1 MASGLSSPPP
11 PRNMANPPNA
21 LSTCVSHNELC
32 TAFGIKIS
40 TNAQVV
46 QIARSAGFKSLF
58 IDLEHG
64 WLSLA
69 EASNLCNVGNLCGI
83 TPFVRVPYECGTGF
97 VQRVL
102 DGGAMGVIFPHV
114 NNVGMCWSFG
124 FEYSELS
131 QMLIDGLED
140 ARKAVKMC
148 KYPPMG
154 SRSMTGLLPLFGMK
168 PLPIDEIVS
177 SSNESGSTVF
187 AMIESREA
195 VGAVEEIAAVEGVDV
210 LLVGSLD
217 LTVDC
222 GVGGQFDNPA
232 FRSLMEKI
240 AAACKKHRKVF
251 GVAGISDDS
260 KTQDWLVNTLGARF
274 MLAQM
279 DLTLMS
285 AGARRTIAAIPAVQS
300 VS

>member
-1 MASGLSSPPP
+1 MGLVCYKLLILEV
-11 PRNMANPPNA
+11 REWE
-21 LSTCVSHNELC
+21 VSRILTE
-32 TAFGIKIS
+32 S
-40 TNAQVV
+40 
-46 QIARSAGFKSLF
+46 
-58 IDLEHG
+58 
-64 WLSLA
+64 
-69 EASNLCNVGNLCGI
+69 
-83 TPFVRVPYECGTGF
+83 
-97 VQRVL
+97 
-102 DGGAMGVIFPHV
+102 
-114 NNVGMCWSFG
+114 
-124 FEYSELS
+124 
-131 QMLIDGLED
+131 LED
-140 ARKAVKMC
+140 ARKAVEMC

-154 SRSMTGLLPLFGMK
+154 SRSTTGLLPLFGMK
-168 PLPIDEIVS
+168 PLPLDEMIS
-177 SSNESGSTVF
+177 FSNESGSTVF

-195 VGAVEEIAAVEGVDV
+195 VEAVEEIAAVEGVDV

-222 GVGGQFDNPA
+222 DIGGQFDNPA

-279 DLTLMS
+279 DLTLIS
-285 AGARRTIAAIPAVQS
+285 AGARRTIATIPAIQP